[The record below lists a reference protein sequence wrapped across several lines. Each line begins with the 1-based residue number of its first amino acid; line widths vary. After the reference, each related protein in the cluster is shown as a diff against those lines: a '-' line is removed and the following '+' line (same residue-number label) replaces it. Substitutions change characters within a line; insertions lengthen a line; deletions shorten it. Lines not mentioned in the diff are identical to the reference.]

1 MEREAMT
8 SDGQLHVVLGAGGGI
23 GGAVTNELAQQGKRV
38 RAVNRSGR
46 LDAPEGVEVRAGDVS
61 NTDAARAVCE
71 GASVVY
77 MCGNVP
83 YDKWAEQFPAM
94 MAGAIAGAS
103 AAGTKLVFADNL
115 YLYPPTTQPITE
127 DLPWA
132 PVTRKGKVRKQLDE
146 TLMAA
151 HASGTVRAV
160 IGRASDY
167 YGPAGVNSAIGE
179 RFFAQLLGGK
189 STQWLAS
196 LDQPHTLS
204 YVTDI
209 ARGLITLGEHNEAL
223 GQVWHIP
230 AAEPLT
236 GRQFIQLAAEVAGVP
251 AKPTAVSPLM
261 LRMAGLVSPV
271 IRETVEISYEFAEPY
286 VMDASK
292 FTRAFGAN
300 PTPHREALGETIAW
314 FRRYLSARK

>member
-1 MEREAMT
+1 MT
-8 SDGQLHVVLGAGGGI
+8 SDEQVHVVLGAGGGI
-23 GGAVTNELAQQGKRV
+23 GGAVTSELIRQGKRV
-38 RAVNRSGR
+38 RAVSRSGQMETR
-46 LDAPEGVEVRAGDVS
+46 EGEELRAGDVS
-61 NTDAARAVCE
+61 KADAARAVCE

-77 MCGNVP
+77 FCGNVP

-103 AAGTKLVFADNL
+103 AAGAKLVFADNL

-151 HASGTVRAV
+151 HASGAVRAV

-189 STQWLAS
+189 STQWLAN

-204 YVTDI
+204 YLADI
-209 ARGLITLGEHNEAL
+209 ARGLITLGERDEAL

-236 GRQFIQLAAEVAGVP
+236 GRQFIQLAAEVAGIP

-261 LRMAGLVSPV
+261 LRTAGLFSPV
-271 IRETVEISYEFAEPY
+271 IRETVEMSYEFAEPY
-286 VMDASK
+286 IMDASK
-292 FTRAFGAN
+292 FTNAFGAA
-300 PTPHREALGETIAW
+300 PTPHREALGKTIDW